1 MNTTSRNLL
10 AAAALAAAAVGAQAA
25 SGISVSASQETA
37 VHQGMTM
44 AEVRATIG
52 QPERVFHFASEDGA
66 TWRYNAPQ
74 MADGTTSFLVDF
86 SADGRVASV
95 SEQTDEAD

>member
-37 VHQGMTM
+37 VRPGMTM

-66 TWRYNAPQ
+66 TWRYTAPE
-74 MADGTTSFLVDF
+74 MADGAASFYVDF
-86 SADGRVASV
+86 GADGRVATV
-95 SEQTDEAD
+95 SEQTDEID